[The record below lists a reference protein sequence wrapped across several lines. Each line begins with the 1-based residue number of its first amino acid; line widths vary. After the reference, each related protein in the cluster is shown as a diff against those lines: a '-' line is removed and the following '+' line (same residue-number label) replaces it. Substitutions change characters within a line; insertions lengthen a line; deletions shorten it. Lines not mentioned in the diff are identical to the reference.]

1 MTPRTSPNI
10 AGPSLAGVRAIL
22 PIESNGSKRAKAVD
36 NAEGGKLDTIPPST
50 DFPAACIRQ
59 ERGSKRHLRSQRPR
73 GDCPSPNPCTGCCVP
88 SVPRGE
94 DAKSPIGT
102 ANVAGY
108 ARRGAERPAVIL
120 PTPQCS
126 TGTTQ
131 SRPYPTR
138 AGKVMESAGHL
149 SKQPVARHHEAKN
162 GSSPGPSGHA
172 AAIFPSG
179 YACEDQ
185 RTKAA
190 GHRRVRSMTD
200 ELVIGQPV
208 PYSYGKVRTWAAWEL
223 LSRVAGWWRGAGCAG
238 PKPQ

>member
-1 MTPRTSPNI
+1 MCWQGRLT
-10 AGPSLAGVRAIL
+10 GLL
-22 PIESNGSKRAKAVD
+22 SNYQPK
-36 NAEGGKLDTIPPST
+36 GK
-50 DFPAACIRQ
+50 PAMCQFLSGIVL
-59 ERGSKRHLRSQRPR
+59 EN

-172 AAIFPSG
+172 AAIFPRRWLASRG
-179 YACEDQ
+179 P
-185 RTKAA
+185 
-190 GHRRVRSMTD
+190 GVGRVRSS
-200 ELVIGQPV
+200 V
-208 PYSYGKVRTWAAWEL
+208 P
-223 LSRVAGWWRGAGCAG
+223 AGD
-238 PKPQ
+238 PLI